1 MESLE
6 IARLLREAFP
16 HEVLDIREH
25 RGQVAVLL
33 RHERGRIKDWHY
45 DGVAA
50 NPTPAANMQTY
61 LDAGPQDYKVTVL
74 GVMLQLGW

>member
-1 MESLE
+1 MRTDTLDASVVVPFTKSL
-6 IARLLREAFP
+6 AMR
-16 HEVLDIREH
+16 
-25 RGQVAVLL
+25 VLL